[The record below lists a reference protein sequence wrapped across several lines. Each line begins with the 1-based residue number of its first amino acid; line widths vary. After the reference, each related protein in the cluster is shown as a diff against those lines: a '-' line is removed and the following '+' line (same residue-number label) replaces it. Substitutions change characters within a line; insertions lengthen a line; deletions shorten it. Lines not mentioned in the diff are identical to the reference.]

1 MKSVFIALL
10 FSVIICTSSMAADY
24 DVRTLSGYDIEIPAD
39 WSESDSGDTSW
50 FYPSYAYRY
59 PDGKL
64 IGLFQL
70 YTSNATVDAGY
81 EDAAIERFEYNIIGN
96 TNSCQKGAYSF
107 HDSYAQHAE
116 FTLTIDRV
124 DYTGEYIAFIQD
136 STLSAIIYIVSDDS
150 AASQFKSDFYKI
162 IDGAKEHSEQNRSVL
177 SQGLQDNAPADL
189 EQGPE
194 KTELT
199 KYGSGQYIVGQD
211 IPAGKYVM
219 FASESDRSGY
229 LFESRDA
236 NQDDIVQSARF
247 DYETIAEITEGNYL
261 ELSHAYAIPLDEDPA
276 IDITRPGTFLVGK
289 HISAGEYMIEQ
300 IDSEYGA
307 YYFLYTDFTKDNFAG
322 SDRFDGSRYVSV
334 TDGQLLELSN
344 AHIVTE

>member
-10 FSVIICTSSMAADY
+10 FSVMICTSSMAADY
-24 DVRTLSGYDIEIPAD
+24 DVRTLSGYDVEIPAD

-70 YTSNATVDAGY
+70 YTSGTTVDTGY

-96 TNSCQKGAYSF
+96 TNSCQKEAYSF
-107 HDSYAQHAE
+107 HDSYAKHAE

-124 DYTGEYIAFIQD
+124 DYEGEYIAFIQD

-150 AASQFKSDFYKI
+150 AASQFESDFYRI
-162 IDGAKEHSEQNRSVL
+162 IDGAKEHAEDNNNVL
-177 SQGLQDNAPADL
+177 SQGLQDNVSTDL
-189 EQGPE
+189 EGSE
-194 KTELT
+194 KVELT
-199 KYGSGQYIVGQD
+199 KYGSGQYIVGKD
-211 IPAGKYVM
+211 IPAGKYVI
-219 FASESDRSGY
+219 FASESGRGGY
-229 LFESRDA
+229 MFESHDA
-236 NQDDIVQSARF
+236 NLDDILQSARF
-247 DYETIAEITEGNYL
+247 DYETIAEVTEGNYL
-261 ELSHAYAIPLDEDPA
+261 KLDHAYAIPLDENPN
-276 IDITRPGTFLVGK
+276 IDTSKPGAFLVGK
-289 HISAGEYMIEQ
+289 HIAAGEYKIEQ
-300 IDSEYGA
+300 IDSERGA
-307 YYFLYTDFTKDNFAG
+307 YYFLYTDFSKDNFAG
-322 SDRFDGSRYVSV
+322 SDSFEGSRYVSV